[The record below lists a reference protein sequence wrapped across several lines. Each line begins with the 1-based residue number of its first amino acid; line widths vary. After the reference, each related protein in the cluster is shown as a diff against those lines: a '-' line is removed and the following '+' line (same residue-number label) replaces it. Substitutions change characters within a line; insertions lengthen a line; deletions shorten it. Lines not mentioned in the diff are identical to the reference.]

1 MELFYV
7 HKHARNIQKI
17 TKLYIGRLCKFSE
30 RVVVGSILYHFYKKG
45 RGGGEKIKI
54 KINKFLYS

>member
-1 MELFYV
+1 MELFYA
-7 HKHARNIQKI
+7 HKNAKNIQKI
-17 TKLYIGRLCKFSE
+17 TSLNNGKLCKFSE

-54 KINKFLYS
+54 NKFLYS